1 MEGREGRGGAVE
13 KEVRTASDKSIRF
26 KFLKG
31 SVEAPC
37 TTDGEKSDARLGKSV
52 EESRVP

>member
-1 MEGREGRGGAVE
+1 ME

-31 SVEAPC
+31 SMEAPC